1 MRNQK
6 LLWGMIGSL
15 LTAGLFLVA
24 FLAKDLLDHS
34 NEPSPSP
41 YPSAGK
47 SAVVAKVGDHE
58 ITLQVLYEHL
68 YRRYGPELLREL
80 MERNAIRQEADALGI
95 RLTREEVDQ
104 ELLRIQQGY
113 DSEEIFYKTMQEQL
127 GLSKEEIRE
136 DVYYRMLLERIATWG
151 IEVTEEEV
159 EEYIRNHPEEY
170 EHYQQYKLQIIV
182 NKTKEQAEKTIELYR
197 AGRDFS
203 SLAIER
209 SIDDLT
215 ASEGGDMGWVEGGDP
230 FVPPEILE
238 AAKNL
243 DIGSISQPIETA
255 DGYAVIKLLDRKDM
269 TDSERKAVQDS
280 VRKRLL
286 LQKAPSM
293 KDVLDSLLKKYNAR
307 VLEPSLSE

>member
-15 LTAGLFLVA
+15 LTAGLIMVA
-24 FLAKDLLDHS
+24 FLAKDMLFHS
-34 NEPSPSP
+34 GRPSPSP

-47 SAVVAKVGDHE
+47 TAVVARVGDHE
-58 ITLQVLYEHL
+58 ITLQVLHEHL

-80 MERNAIRQEADALGI
+80 MERNAIRLEAEALGI

-113 DSEEIFYKTMQEQL
+113 DSEELFYKTMKEQL

-170 EHYQQYKLQIIV
+170 DHYQQFKLQIIV
-182 NKTKEQAEKTIELYR
+182 NKTKEQAERTIELYR

-203 SLAIER
+203 SLAVER

-215 ASEGGDMGWVEGGDP
+215 AGEGGDMGWVEGSDP

-255 DGYAVIKLLDRKDM
+255 DGYAVIKLVDRKDM